1 MRSAGIQ
8 FGTNCCTLLLIGFS
22 FLPYPLKQL
31 TRAHPDEERELLQR
45 GAASSLFSGV
55 GKGPTGVIKSIL
67 DTSRTDGKVREE
79 IFVDIVEK
87 ISCTFSSSGSVQNSQ
102 IDGAIQ
108 VQAPSYFYFN
118 TYVAASP
125 CSYRS
130 KLTMKTRGSKRA
142 PFSATPISVM
152 ICSHDVCQDTLIGGV
167 PLCGR

>member
-1 MRSAGIQ
+1 MRNLGRHMRSAAIQ
-8 FGTNCCTLLLIGFS
+8 FGTDPCTMLLIGFCS
-22 FLPYPLKQL
+22 LSCPLKHL
-31 TRAHPDEERELLQR
+31 TRAQPDEERALLQR

-108 VQAPSYFYFN
+108 VQAPSYFYYN
-118 TYVAASP
+118 TCVAAFPHS
-125 CSYRS
+125 CRS
-130 KLTMKTRGSKRA
+130 KLAMKTRGPKRP
-142 PFSATPISVM
+142 PFFATPIVIM
-152 ICSHDVCQDTLIGGV
+152 ICISDVLK
-167 PLCGR
+167 P